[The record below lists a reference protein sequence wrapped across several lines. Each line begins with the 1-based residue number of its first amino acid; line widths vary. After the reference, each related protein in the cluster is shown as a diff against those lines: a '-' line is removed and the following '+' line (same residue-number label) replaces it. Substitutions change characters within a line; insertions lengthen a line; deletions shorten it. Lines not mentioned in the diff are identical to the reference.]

1 MKSFI
6 INTDGASRGNP
17 GHAAAGF
24 VIQTSDGVVWVEDG
38 VYLGTKT
45 NNEAEYLA
53 VQSAFE
59 RLIKDFAKWLP
70 ADVEVRMDSN
80 LLANQ
85 LSGNFKIKSPTLLE
99 LYKVVKNLES
109 KIGGNFKYI
118 YTPRSNNSLADKLA
132 NMALDKQLSND
143 QD

>member
-24 VIQTSDGVVWVEDG
+24 VIQTSDGVVWVQDG
-38 VYLGTKT
+38 EYLGKQT
-45 NNEAEYLA
+45 NNVAEYMA
-53 VQSAFE
+53 VKMAFE
-59 RLIKDFAKWLP
+59 RLVKDFAKWLP

-85 LSGNFKIKSPTLLE
+85 LSGKFKIKSLPLFE
-99 LYKVVKNLES
+99 LYKLVKELE
-109 KIGGNFKYI
+109 KQIGGQVKYI

-132 NMALDKQLSND
+132 NMALDKQLSNV